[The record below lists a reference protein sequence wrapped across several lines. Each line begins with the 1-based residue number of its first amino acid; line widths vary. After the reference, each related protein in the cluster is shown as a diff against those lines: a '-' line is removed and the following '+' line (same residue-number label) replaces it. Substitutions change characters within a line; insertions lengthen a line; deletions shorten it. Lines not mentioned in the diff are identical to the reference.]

1 MSGQDE
7 MSGQDVW
14 RSRDRAWAKMSGA
27 LLKKDASRRLPFD
40 GSLGAMLKL
49 CSGMFGVQI
58 AWSLQNANTSR
69 IFQTLGADVASLPI
83 LWIAGPI
90 TGLVVQPII
99 GHLSDRTWTRLG
111 RRRPYILAGGFAG
124 AIFLVVMAESR
135 AVWEA
140 AVALWFLTA
149 ALNLASEPFRALIG
163 DTVAEQ
169 NRTSAFAI
177 QSAVIGAGAVFASAL
192 PWLLALGSGGTANRA
207 PGGLPTTVRLAL
219 DIGAVGLLVGV
230 ASTVFTTRE
239 SPPDPTQSRRA
250 IRLLDIFDE
259 LARLPK
265 AMRRLGVVQFFAWF
279 GLFVLWVY
287 AAPAV
292 AANSGADGRASSH
305 GYNAVADWVGV
316 MFALYN
322 GIAVLAAPIL
332 PALAAKIGR
341 RETHALC
348 LGLGALGLVGFGFI
362 RDPQWLWAP
371 SIGIGCAWASILS
384 IPYAMVATSSGPTR
398 MGLYM
403 GIQNIFIVLPQLA
416 ASFLLGWIVSTLFG
430 HRPELAFVLAAGA
443 FVLAA
448 LVSLTIPD
456 RPGTGVD

>member
-1 MSGQDE
+1 MI
-7 MSGQDVW
+7 
-14 RSRDRAWAKMSGA
+14 GA
-27 LLKKDASRRLPFD
+27 LFRRDASRHLPFD
-40 GSLGAMLKL
+40 GSLGGMLKL

-69 IFQTLGADVASLPI
+69 IFQTLGANVANLPI

-99 GHLSDRTWTRLG
+99 GHLSDRTWTPIG
-111 RRRPYILAGGFAG
+111 RRRPYILAGGCAG
-124 AIFLVVMAESR
+124 AVFLVVMAQAR

-149 ALNLASEPFRALIG
+149 ALNLASEPFRALIA

-169 NRTSAFAI
+169 KRTSAFAI
-177 QSAVIGAGAVFASAL
+177 QSAIIGSGAVFASAL
-192 PWLLALGSGGTANRA
+192 PWLLALGHGGASDA
-207 PGGLPTTVRLAL
+207 ALGGLPTTVRLAL

-230 ASTVFTTRE
+230 TATVFTTRE
-239 SPPDPTQSRRA
+239 SPPDPTQSKRP

-259 LARLPK
+259 LLRLPK

-292 AANSGADGRASSH
+292 AANSGAADRTH

-322 GIAVLAAPIL
+322 GVAVVAAPLL
-332 PALAAKIGR
+332 PTLAAKIGR
-341 RETHALC
+341 RETHAVC

-371 SIGIGCAWASILS
+371 SVGIGCAWASILS

-416 ASFLLGWIVSTLFG
+416 ASALLGWVVAALFG
-430 HRPELAFVLAAGA
+430 DRPEYAFLLAAGA

-448 LVSLTIPD
+448 AVSLTIPD
-456 RPGTGVD
+456 RPGNGVHEA

>member
-1 MSGQDE
+1 M
-7 MSGQDVW
+7 
-14 RSRDRAWAKMSGA
+14 RGA
-27 LLKKDASRRLPFD
+27 LFRRDASRHLPPD
-40 GSLGAMLKL
+40 GSLGAMLRM

-99 GHLSDRTWTRLG
+99 GYLSDRTWTPIG
-111 RRRPYILAGGFAG
+111 RRRPYILAGGCAG
-124 AIFLVVMAESR
+124 AIFLVVMAEAR

-149 ALNLASEPFRALIG
+149 GLNLASEPFRALIA
-163 DTVAEQ
+163 DNVTERR
-169 NRTSAFAI
+169 RTSAFAI
-177 QSAVIGAGAVFASAL
+177 LGAIIGAGAVFASAL
-192 PWLLALGSGGTANRA
+192 PWLLSVMFGGKLATVS
-207 PGGLPTTVRLAL
+207 GGLPATVRLAL
-219 DIGAVGLLVGV
+219 DIGAVGLLAGV
-230 ASTVFTTRE
+230 TATVFTTRE
-239 SPPDPTQSRRA
+239 APPDPNQGKRA
-250 IRLLDIFDE
+250 IRWLDIFDE
-259 LARLPK
+259 LRRLPK

-292 AANSGADGRASSH
+292 AANSGVADKASSH
-305 GYNAVADWVGV
+305 GYNAVADWVGA

-322 GIAVLAAPIL
+322 GVAVFAAPLL
-332 PALAAKIGR
+332 PRLSAKIGR
-341 RETHALC
+341 RKTHAVC

-362 RDPQWLWAP
+362 RDPRWLWAP
-371 SIGIGCAWASILS
+371 SVGIGFAWASILS

-416 ASFLLGWIVSTLFG
+416 ASFLLGWIVTVLFG
-430 HRPELAFVLAAGA
+430 DRPGFAFLLAAGA

-448 LVSLTIPD
+448 VVSLTIPD
-456 RPGTGVD
+456 RPGNGSREA

>member
-1 MSGQDE
+1 MN
-7 MSGQDVW
+7 
-14 RSRDRAWAKMSGA
+14 GA
-27 LLKKDASRRLPFD
+27 LLRRGAQAPVG
-40 GSLGAMLKL
+40 GSYGAMLKM

-99 GHLSDRTWTRLG
+99 GHLSDRTWTPIG
-111 RRRPYILAGGFAG
+111 RRRPYILAGGCAG
-124 AIFLVVMAESR
+124 AIFLLAMAEAR
-135 AVWEA
+135 ALWEA

-149 ALNLASEPFRALIG
+149 GLNLASEPFRALIA
-163 DTVAEQ
+163 DTVTEQ
-169 NRTSAFAI
+169 RRTSAFAI
-177 QSAVIGAGAVFASAL
+177 QGAIIGAGAVFASAL
-192 PWLLALGSGGTANRA
+192 PWLLSRLYGGRLDTVS
-207 PGGLPTTVRLAL
+207 GGLPTTVRLAL
-219 DIGAVGLLVGV
+219 DIGAVGLLAGV
-230 ASTVFTTRE
+230 TATVFTTRE
-239 SPPDPTQSRRA
+239 VPPDPTHGRRA

-259 LARLPK
+259 LLRLPK

-287 AAPAV
+287 AAPTV
-292 AANSGADGRASSH
+292 AANSGVRASGH

-322 GIAVLAAPIL
+322 GVAVFAAPLL
-332 PALAAKIGR
+332 PRLAAKIGR
-341 RETHALC
+341 RETHAVC
-348 LGLGALGLVGFGFI
+348 LGLGAAGLVGFGFI
-362 RDPQWLWAP
+362 HDPRWLWAP
-371 SIGIGCAWASILS
+371 SVGIGCAWASILS

-416 ASFLLGWIVSTLFG
+416 ASLLLGWTVAALFG
-430 HRPELAFVLAAGA
+430 DRPGFAFLLAAGA

-448 LVSLTIPD
+448 VVSLTIPD
-456 RPGTGVD
+456 RPANGAGEA

>member
-1 MSGQDE
+1 MSAQDE
-7 MSGQDVW
+7 WGW
-14 RSRDRAWAKMSGA
+14 RDRAWSNMKGA
-27 LLKKDASRRLPFD
+27 PFRRGASLRPPIGASF
-40 GSLGAMLKL
+40 GAMLKL

-99 GHLSDRTWTRLG
+99 GHLSDRTWTPIG
-111 RRRPYILAGGFAG
+111 RRRPYILAGGCAG
-124 AIFLVVMAESR
+124 ALFLVIMAEAR

-149 ALNLASEPFRALIG
+149 SLNLASEPFRALIA
-163 DTVAEQ
+163 DNVAEQ
-169 NRTSAFAI
+169 RRTSAFAI
-177 QSAVIGAGAVFASAL
+177 QGAIIGLGAVFASAL
-192 PWLLALGSGGTANRA
+192 PWMLALGNSEALGGATGR
-207 PGGLPTTVRLAL
+207 LPATVRWAL

-230 ASTVFTTRE
+230 VSTVFTTRE
-239 SPPDPTQSRRA
+239 APPDPAQPRRA
-250 IRLLDIFDE
+250 VRLLDIFDE
-259 LARLPK
+259 LLRLPK
-265 AMRRLGVVQFFAWF
+265 SMRRLGIVQFFAWF

-292 AANSGADGRASSH
+292 AANSGVGGNASSH
-305 GYNAVADWVGV
+305 GYNAVANWVGV

-322 GIAVLAAPIL
+322 GVAALVAPLL
-332 PALAAKIGR
+332 PTLAAKIGR
-341 RETHALC
+341 RQTHAVCLC
-348 LGLGALGLVGFGFI
+348 LGAAGLVGFGFI
-362 RDPQWLWAP
+362 HDSRWLWAP

-416 ASFLLGWIVSTLFG
+416 ASVLVGWIVATLFG
-430 HRPELAFVLAAGA
+430 DRPGMAFLLAAGA
-443 FVLAA
+443 LALAA
-448 LVSLTIPD
+448 AVSLTIPD
-456 RPGTGVD
+456 HQGNDTPVV

>member
-1 MSGQDE
+1 MN
-7 MSGQDVW
+7 
-14 RSRDRAWAKMSGA
+14 GA
-27 LLKKDASRRLPFD
+27 LPRRGASRHAPVGDSF
-40 GSLGAMLKL
+40 GAMLKM

-69 IFQTLGADVASLPI
+69 IFQTLGADVANLPI

-99 GHLSDRTWTRLG
+99 GHLSDRTWTPIG
-111 RRRPYILAGGFAG
+111 RRRPYILAGGCAG
-124 AIFLVVMAESR
+124 AIFLVVMAEAR

-140 AVALWFLTA
+140 LLALWFLTA
-149 ALNLASEPFRALIG
+149 GLNLASEPFRALIA
-163 DTVAEQ
+163 DNVTEQ
-169 NRTSAFAI
+169 RRTSAFAI

-192 PWLLALGSGGTANRA
+192 PWLLSLHYGGTSDRA
-207 PGGLPTTVRLAL
+207 PGGLPTVVRLAL
-219 DIGAVGLLVGV
+219 DIGAVGLLAGV
-230 ASTVFTTRE
+230 TATVFTTRE

-259 LARLPK
+259 LLRLPK

-287 AAPAV
+287 AAPTV
-292 AANSGADGRASSH
+292 AANSGVADGASSH
-305 GYNAVADWVGV
+305 GYNAVANWVGV

-322 GIAVLAAPIL
+322 AVAVFAAPLL
-332 PALAAKIGR
+332 PRLAAKIGR
-341 RETHALC
+341 RETHAVC
-348 LGLGALGLVGFGFI
+348 LGLGAAGLVGFGFI
-362 RDPQWLWAP
+362 HDPRWLWAP
-371 SIGIGCAWASILS
+371 SVGIGCAWASILS

-416 ASFLLGWIVSTLFG
+416 GSFLLGWVVAALFG
-430 HRPELAFVLAAGA
+430 DRPGFAFLLAAGA
-443 FVLAA
+443 FILAA
-448 LVSLTIPD
+448 AVSLTIPD
-456 RPGTGVD
+456 RPGDGAGEA

>member
-1 MSGQDE
+1 MN
-7 MSGQDVW
+7 
-14 RSRDRAWAKMSGA
+14 GA
-27 LLKKDASRRLPFD
+27 LPGRGASGHPPVG
-40 GSLGAMLKL
+40 GSFGAMLKM

-69 IFQTLGADVASLPI
+69 IFQTLGADVANLPI

-99 GHLSDRTWTRLG
+99 GHLSDRTWTPIG
-111 RRRPYILAGGFAG
+111 RRRPYILAGGCAG
-124 AIFLVVMAESR
+124 AIFLVVMAEAR

-140 AVALWFLTA
+140 VVALWFLTA
-149 ALNLASEPFRALIG
+149 GLNLASEPFRALIA
-163 DTVAEQ
+163 DNVTEQ
-169 NRTSAFAI
+169 RRTSAFAI

-192 PWLLALGSGGTANRA
+192 PWLLSLLYGGTSDRA

-230 ASTVFTTRE
+230 TATVFTTRE
-239 SPPDPTQSRRA
+239 SPPDPTQSKRA

-259 LARLPK
+259 LLRLPK

-287 AAPAV
+287 AAPTV
-292 AANSGADGRASSH
+292 AANSGVAARASSH

-322 GIAVLAAPIL
+322 AVAVFAAPLL
-332 PALAAKIGR
+332 PRLAAKIGR
-341 RETHALC
+341 RETHAVC
-348 LGLGALGLVGFGFI
+348 LGLGAAGLVGFGFI
-362 RDPQWLWAP
+362 HDPRWLWAP
-371 SIGIGCAWASILS
+371 SVGIGCAWASILS

-416 ASFLLGWIVSTLFG
+416 GSFLLGWIVAALFG
-430 HRPELAFVLAAGA
+430 DRPGFAFLLAAGA

-448 LVSLTIPD
+448 VVSLTIPD
-456 RPGTGVD
+456 RPGNGACEA

>member
-1 MSGQDE
+1 M
-7 MSGQDVW
+7 
-14 RSRDRAWAKMSGA
+14 
-27 LLKKDASRRLPFD
+27 
-40 GSLGAMLKL
+40 
-49 CSGMFGVQI
+49 
-58 AWSLQNANTSR
+58 
-69 IFQTLGADVASLPI
+69 
-83 LWIAGPI
+83 
-90 TGLVVQPII
+90 
-99 GHLSDRTWTRLG
+99 
-111 RRRPYILAGGFAG
+111 
-124 AIFLVVMAESR
+124 
-135 AVWEA
+135 
-140 AVALWFLTA
+140 
-149 ALNLASEPFRALIG
+149 
-163 DTVAEQ
+163 
-169 NRTSAFAI
+169 
-177 QSAVIGAGAVFASAL
+177 
-192 PWLLALGSGGTANRA
+192 LALGHGGASDTA

-230 ASTVFTTRE
+230 TATVFTTRE
-239 SPPDPTQSRRA
+239 SPPDPTQSKRP

-259 LARLPK
+259 LLRLPK

-292 AANSGADGRASSH
+292 ALNSGAADRASSH

-322 GIAVLAAPIL
+322 GVAVFAAPLL
-332 PALAAKIGR
+332 PTLAAKIGR
-341 RETHALC
+341 RETHAVC

-371 SIGIGCAWASILS
+371 SVGIGCAWASILS

-403 GIQNIFIVLPQLA
+403 GIQNIFIVLPQLTG
-416 ASFLLGWIVSTLFG
+416 SFMLGWIVAVLFG
-430 HRPELAFVLAAGA
+430 NRPQFAFLLAAGA

-456 RPGTGVD
+456 RPGTGVREEA

>member
-1 MSGQDE
+1 MN
-7 MSGQDVW
+7 
-14 RSRDRAWAKMSGA
+14 GA
-27 LLKKDASRRLPFD
+27 LSGRGATGRAPTD
-40 GSLGAMLKL
+40 GSFGAMLKM

-69 IFQTLGADVASLPI
+69 IFQTLGADVANLPI

-90 TGLVVQPII
+90 TGLIVQPII
-99 GHLSDRTWTRLG
+99 GHLSDRTWTPIG
-111 RRRPYILAGGFAG
+111 RRRPYILAGGCVG
-124 AIFLVVMAESR
+124 ALFLVVMAQTR

-149 ALNLASEPFRALIG
+149 GLNLASEPFRALIA
-163 DTVAEQ
+163 DNVTEQ
-169 NRTSAFAI
+169 RRTSAFAI
-177 QSAVIGAGAVFASAL
+177 QSAFIGAGAVFASAL
-192 PWLLALGSGGTANRA
+192 PWLLSLRYGGTSDAA
-207 PGGLPTTVRLAL
+207 AGGLPTSVRLAL
-219 DIGAVGLLVGV
+219 DIGAVGLLAGV
-230 ASTVFTTRE
+230 AATVFTTRE
-239 SPPDPTQSRRA
+239 TPSDPTQARRA

-259 LARLPK
+259 LLRLPK

-292 AANSGADGRASSH
+292 AANSGASSH
-305 GYNAVADWVGV
+305 GYNAVANWVGV

-322 GIAVLAAPIL
+322 GVAVLAAPLL
-332 PALAAKIGR
+332 PRLAARIGR
-341 RETHALC
+341 RETHAVC
-348 LGLGALGLVGFGFI
+348 LGLGAAGLVGFGFI
-362 RDPQWLWAP
+362 HDPRWLWAP
-371 SIGIGCAWASILS
+371 AAGIGCAWASILS

-416 ASFLLGWIVSTLFG
+416 ASALLGWIVAALFG
-430 HRPELAFVLAAGA
+430 DRPKYAFLLAAGA

-448 LVSLTIPD
+448 AVSLTIPD
-456 RPGTGVD
+456 RPGNGVREA

>member
-1 MSGQDE
+1 MSV
-7 MSGQDVW
+7 QDVW
-14 RSRDRAWAKMSGA
+14 RSRDRTWSNMNGA
-27 LLKKDASRRLPFD
+27 RLRRGAARHAPAGGSFRVLLKI
-40 GSLGAMLKL
+40 

-90 TGLVVQPII
+90 TGLVVQPIV
-99 GHLSDRTWTRLG
+99 GHLSDRTWTPIG
-111 RRRPYILAGGFAG
+111 RRRPYILAGGCAG
-124 AIFLVVMAESR
+124 AFFLVVMAQAR

-149 ALNLASEPFRALIG
+149 GLNLASEPFRALIA
-163 DTVAEQ
+163 DNVAEQ
-169 NRTSAFAI
+169 RRTSAFAI
-177 QSAVIGAGAVFASAL
+177 QGAVIGAGAVFASAL
-192 PWLLALGSGGTANRA
+192 PWLLSLLYGGRPETA

-219 DIGAVGLLVGV
+219 DIGAVGLLAGV
-230 ASTVFTTRE
+230 AATVFTTRE
-239 SPPDPTQSRRA
+239 LPPDQIHSKRG

-259 LARLPK
+259 LLRLPK

-292 AANSGADGRASSH
+292 AANSGVADRASSH
-305 GYNAVADWVGV
+305 GYNAIADWVGV

-322 GIAVLAAPIL
+322 GVAVFTAPLL
-332 PALAAKIGR
+332 PRLAAKIGR
-341 RETHALC
+341 RETHAVC
-348 LGLGALGLVGFGFI
+348 LGLGAAGLVGFGFI
-362 RDPQWLWAP
+362 HDPRWLWAP
-371 SIGIGCAWASILS
+371 SVGIGCAWASILS

-416 ASFLLGWIVSTLFG
+416 ASFLLGWTVKVVFSD
-430 HRPELAFVLAAGA
+430 RPGLAFLLAAGA
-443 FVLAA
+443 FVIAA
-448 LVSLTIPD
+448 MVSLTIPD
-456 RPGTGVD
+456 RPGGSASDA

>member
-1 MSGQDE
+1 MN
-7 MSGQDVW
+7 
-14 RSRDRAWAKMSGA
+14 GA
-27 LLKKDASRRLPFD
+27 LSGRGATGHAPTD
-40 GSLGAMLKL
+40 GSFGAMLKM

-69 IFQTLGADVASLPI
+69 IFQTLGADVANLPI

-90 TGLVVQPII
+90 TGLIVQPII
-99 GHLSDRTWTRLG
+99 GHLSDRTWTPIG
-111 RRRPYILAGGFAG
+111 RRRPYILAGGCVG
-124 AIFLVVMAESR
+124 ALFLVVMAQTR

-149 ALNLASEPFRALIG
+149 GLNLASEPFRALIA
-163 DTVAEQ
+163 DNVTEQ
-169 NRTSAFAI
+169 RRTSAFAI
-177 QSAVIGAGAVFASAL
+177 QSAFIGAGAVFASAL
-192 PWLLALGSGGTANRA
+192 PWLLSLRYGGTSDAA
-207 PGGLPTTVRLAL
+207 AGGLPTSVRLAL
-219 DIGAVGLLVGV
+219 DIGAVGLLAGV
-230 ASTVFTTRE
+230 AATVFTTRE
-239 SPPDPTQSRRA
+239 TPPDPTQARRA

-259 LARLPK
+259 LLRLPK

-292 AANSGADGRASSH
+292 AANSGASSH
-305 GYNAVADWVGV
+305 GYNAVANWVGV

-322 GIAVLAAPIL
+322 GVAVLAAPLL
-332 PALAAKIGR
+332 PRLAARIGR
-341 RETHALC
+341 RETHAVC
-348 LGLGALGLVGFGFI
+348 LGLGAAGLVGFGFI
-362 RDPQWLWAP
+362 HDPRWLWAP
-371 SIGIGCAWASILS
+371 AAGIGCAWASILS

-416 ASFLLGWIVSTLFG
+416 ASALLGWIVAALFG
-430 HRPELAFVLAAGA
+430 DRAEYAFLLAAGA

-448 LVSLTIPD
+448 VVSLTIPD
-456 RPGTGVD
+456 RPENGVREA

>member
-1 MSGQDE
+1 MNGPHLGRGPTREAPAEGSY
-7 MSGQDVW
+7 
-14 RSRDRAWAKMSGA
+14 GA
-27 LLKKDASRRLPFD
+27 LLK
-40 GSLGAMLKL
+40 M

-90 TGLVVQPII
+90 TGLLVQPII

-111 RRRPYILAGGFAG
+111 RRRPYILAGGCAG
-124 AIFLVVMAESR
+124 ALFLVVMAEAR

-140 AVALWFLTA
+140 LLALWFLTA
-149 ALNLASEPFRALIG
+149 GLNLASEPFRALVA
-163 DTVAEQ
+163 DNVAEHR
-169 NRTSAFAI
+169 RTAAFAI
-177 QSAVIGAGAVFASAL
+177 QGAVIGAGAVFASAL
-192 PWLLALGSGGTANRA
+192 PWLLSLLGGRLDTAA
-207 PGGLPTTVRLAL
+207 GGLPATVRLAL
-219 DIGAVGLLVGV
+219 DIGAVGLLAGV
-230 ASTVFTTRE
+230 AATVFTTRE
-239 SPPDPTQSRRA
+239 APPDPAHPRRA
-250 IRLLDIFDE
+250 VRLLDIFDE
-259 LARLPK
+259 LVRLPK

-292 AANSGADGRASSH
+292 AANSGVAGKVSSH

-322 GIAVLAAPIL
+322 GVAVLAAPLL
-332 PALAAKIGR
+332 PRLAARIGR
-341 RETHALC
+341 RETHAVC
-348 LGLGALGLVGFGFI
+348 LGLGAAGLVGFGFI
-362 RDPQWLWAP
+362 HDPRWLWAP
-371 SIGIGCAWASILS
+371 SVGIGCAWASILS
-384 IPYAMVATSSGPTR
+384 IPYAMVATSSGPAR

-416 ASFLLGWIVSTLFG
+416 GSFLLGWIVAVVFG
-430 HRPELAFVLAAGA
+430 DRPGFAFLLAAGA

-448 LVSLTIPD
+448 VVSLTIPD
-456 RPGTGVD
+456 RPGNGACET